1 MKMDDEITVET
12 VDDLRRTILAKVRTA
27 QDIETLNGL
36 SAEDFGADGDL
47 LNSSYRVV
55 VGNIQNGLPPPSVG
69 PVSLVLKKR
78 PLANLVAELKAQ
90 GTLARVGYVLEGAV
104 KKYNDGRLTPSEY
117 RDHIFDGL
125 ADIKAVEAGGDT

>member
-1 MKMDDEITVET
+1 MDDEITVET

-27 QDIETLNGL
+27 QDIQTLNGL

-69 PVSLVLKKR
+69 LVVSRSEEAASGEPGGGV
-78 PLANLVAELKAQ
+78 
-90 GTLARVGYVLEGAV
+90 EGARHTGA
-104 KKYNDGRLTPSEY
+104 GRIRP
-117 RDHIFDGL
+117 
-125 ADIKAVEAGGDT
+125 